1 MMLKIFITDLSAYNS
16 GYLIGRWVNL
26 PMSQEERS
34 EVILEILREGEQA
47 VKCGKHEEWFI
58 TDYEWTDATIFKV
71 SEYENLDVLNQKVE
85 ALEEVETSELP
96 KVAFLL
102 EEGLVNNLDNAIEH
116 IDDVI
121 VYENSSFTDIAEQYI
136 DECVDLNGYSAIIVN
151 HIDYMG
157 IGRDLEME
165 GNYFS
170 VGSDIYQYLG

>member
-1 MMLKIFITDLSAYNS
+1 MLRIFITDLSAYNA
-16 GYLIGRWVNL
+16 GYLIGRWVSL

-34 EVILEILREGEQA
+34 EVILDILHEGEQV

-58 TDYEWTDATIFKV
+58 TDYEWTDVSIFEV
-71 SEYENLDVLNQKVE
+71 SEYENLDELNQKVE
-85 ALEEVETSELP
+85 TLEELEIWELP
-96 KVAFLL
+96 KVSFIL
-102 EEGLVNNLDNAIEH
+102 EEGLVITLDEAIEH

-136 DECVDLNGYSAIIVN
+136 DEYVDLNAYSDIIVN
-151 HIDYMG
+151 HIDYIG